1 MSIDGRLILD
11 VCAAVRD
18 GGGHCFLLS
27 GPAGCGKTHLLAHL
41 AASEALTAAA
51 GAVAVLR
58 TPFDLIDTAASELAA
73 SAKVVLLDNAEF
85 VATGLKALG
94 AQSVLASL
102 FRGAIARRAVL
113 VIATTSSEPPKEIA
127 RYWPAPVRVAVPK
140 LSREQA
146 GHVVRLVAESE
157 RRSQELMA
165 PVHAA
170 VPWSVVTS
178 LLTTGVGGAAAGEGD
193 DSLRGDEAIRRLEP
207 RWAQPMALRLAQ
219 RNNCTS
225 EFETLRRLVKSHTR
239 LEGEAR
245 GVVARSLQPSTG
257 VLLHGPHGCG
267 KTLLPLLLCSALP
280 DVPFF
285 YVHAAALF
293 SKYLGDTEA
302 KLRDV
307 FALARRERRAVLVI
321 EDIEHVAASRGSTD
335 SGSGG
340 RADVSRRVLATLL
353 CEMDGVEDSS
363 SVLVV
368 ATTSRIADIDPAVL
382 RQGRLET
389 HVHLTPPAS
398 EDQTRA
404 MAHAYLAAEVPELQE
419 VVDVVARAMVGRSP
433 AAMERLFRSLH
444 STLTVGSVRLALTE
458 VGGLAW

>member
-178 LLTTGVGGAAAGEGD
+178 LLTTGVA
-193 DSLRGDEAIRRLEP
+193 
-207 RWAQPMALRLAQ
+207 
-219 RNNCTS
+219 
-225 EFETLRRLVKSHTR
+225 
-239 LEGEAR
+239 
-245 GVVARSLQPSTG
+245 
-257 VLLHGPHGCG
+257 
-267 KTLLPLLLCSALP
+267 ALP
-280 DVPFF
+280 P
-285 YVHAAALF
+285 
-293 SKYLGDTEA
+293 A
-302 KLRDV
+302 KATTR
-307 FALARRERRAVLVI
+307 FGATRRYA
-321 EDIEHVAASRGSTD
+321 DWSRGGRSRWR
-335 SGSGG
+335 SGWRS
-340 RADVSRRVLATLL
+340 ATTAPLSSRRCDDL
-353 CEMDGVEDSS
+353 
-363 SVLVV
+363 
-368 ATTSRIADIDPAVL
+368 
-382 RQGRLET
+382 
-389 HVHLTPPAS
+389 
-398 EDQTRA
+398 
-404 MAHAYLAAEVPELQE
+404 
-419 VVDVVARAMVGRSP
+419 
-433 AAMERLFRSLH
+433 
-444 STLTVGSVRLALTE
+444 
-458 VGGLAW
+458 